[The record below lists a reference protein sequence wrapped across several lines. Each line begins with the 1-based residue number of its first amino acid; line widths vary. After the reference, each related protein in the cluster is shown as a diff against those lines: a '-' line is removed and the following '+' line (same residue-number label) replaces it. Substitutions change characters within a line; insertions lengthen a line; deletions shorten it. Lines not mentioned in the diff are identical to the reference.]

1 MTQREEDLL
10 LQVGQCSSYLSQKI
24 RFIFILFSFLPA
36 GSVILVEDAVS
47 SVVVEEQS
55 HRYCDYCCKK
65 IPLQV
70 ISFDHDDNDYEL
82 IISFIQVTPCRYS
95 AEVAYCSPL
104 CRAKARGRFYKMS

>member
-10 LQVGQCSSYLSQKI
+10 LQVGQCSSYLSHSI
-24 RFIFILFSFLPA
+24 NLIFILFSFLPA

-70 ISFDHDDNDYEL
+70 ISNNDDDNDDQL
-82 IISFIQVTPCRYS
+82 IISLIQVTPCRYS

-104 CRAKARGRFYKMS
+104 CRAKARGRFYKML